1 VEIRPYLE
9 TWNCPLHSIR
19 ASADD
24 VAASANSAVTASVVK
39 PLARYLLMTLLLAT
53 PRL

>member
-19 ASADD
+19 ASAGD
-24 VAASANSAVTASVVK
+24 VAASANSAVTATVK
-39 PLARYLLMTLLLAT
+39 PLARYLLMTLLLEA